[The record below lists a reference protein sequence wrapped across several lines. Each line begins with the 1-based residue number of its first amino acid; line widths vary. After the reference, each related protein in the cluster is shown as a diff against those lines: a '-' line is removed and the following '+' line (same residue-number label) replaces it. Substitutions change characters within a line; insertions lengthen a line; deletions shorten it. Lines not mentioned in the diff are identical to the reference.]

1 MPPLTF
7 EARELE
13 ALGIH
18 ESQAEFE
25 VGGTALPTLIIVPLV
40 EPPRESRKVVYL
52 AGAQKAAE
60 EAIPE
65 EYLANSSLIGPEG
78 FVRERLHAL
87 KDSGVTSL
95 NINLM
100 GQEVGERVTQL
111 EKLRNLVDSM

>member
-1 MPPLTF
+1 MAQVERASEQAQAAPSCDAGHECSSTPRPAALVWQA
-7 EARELE
+7 AR
-13 ALGIH
+13 
-18 ESQAEFE
+18 Q
-25 VGGTALPTLIIVPLV
+25 
-40 EPPRESRKVVYL
+40 REYEK
-52 AGAQKAAE
+52 AQKKAQKKAAE

-100 GQEVGERVTQL
+100 GQAVGERVTQL